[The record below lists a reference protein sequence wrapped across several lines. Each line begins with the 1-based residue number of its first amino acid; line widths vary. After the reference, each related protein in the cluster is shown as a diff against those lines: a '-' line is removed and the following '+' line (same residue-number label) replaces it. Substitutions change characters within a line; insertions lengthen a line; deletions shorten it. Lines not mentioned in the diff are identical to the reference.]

1 MAKRKNA
8 EAVAAVTEETETLE
22 APEAEAVEAVTEETE
37 ESAPPPTILDDE
49 ESEFMALNPSETA
62 CKVFGRDRQAGW
74 VIARADAEALALERQ
89 EHGL

>member
-8 EAVAAVTEETETLE
+8 EAVEAVTETETLE

-37 ESAPPPTILDDE
+37 ESVPPPVDLDDE
-49 ESEFMALNPSETA
+49 ASEFMALNPSQTA
-62 CKVFGRDRQAGW
+62 IKVFARDREAGW

>member
-37 ESAPPPTILDDE
+37 ESVPPPTILDDE
-49 ESEFMALNPSETA
+49 ESEFMALNPSQTA
-62 CKVFGRDRQAGW
+62 IKVFARDREAGW
-74 VIARADAEALALERQ
+74 VIGRADAEALALERQ